1 IIAPVLYMVKPG
13 TAEKLEQFTERGGT
27 FVTTFF
33 SGIVNENDL
42 VTTGGYPGKLR
53 KLLGIWVEEIDALLP
68 ESHNRIIM
76 KEKVGALQGEYQC
89 GMLCDLLHSEGAEVL
104 AEYGDDFYQGMPV
117 LTRNRLG
124 QGEAWYVASDP
135 EESFLDGLLDYICE
149 EKGIASLLRAPAGV
163 EATVRSKDG
172 KSYLFILNHN
182 AQVQHV

>member
-1 IIAPVLYMVKPG
+1 
-13 TAEKLEQFTERGGT
+13 
-27 FVTTFF
+27 
-33 SGIVNENDL
+33 NDL

-68 ESHNRIIM
+68 ESNNRIIM

-182 AQVQHV
+182 AQVQHVHLGDQKGNELISGEFLEGNISIEGYGFQVLELSF